1 MYEPNF
7 CSECGAELTDER
19 RSLWAGS
26 QFCDSCGARFRRTR
40 LVTPLLIGSF
50 LLVGGYALG
59 RYLRPPEPPLII
71 QRSALST
78 LSDAPLTIAAKTGAP
93 AQNSDGHQRTGDG
106 SIIEA
111 VDYTCG
117 ARTKKGT
124 PCLRRV
130 HGPVRCWQHLGKPAI
145 LPQDSLMIK

>member
-1 MYEPNF
+1 MYEPSF
-7 CSECGAELTDER
+7 CSECGAEITDKR

-26 QFCDSCGARFRRTR
+26 QFCDSCGARFRRMR
-40 LVTPLLIGSF
+40 LVMPLLIGSF
-50 LLVGGYALG
+50 VLGGGFALG

-78 LSDAPLTIAAKTGAP
+78 LSDAPMTMAATTGAP
-93 AQNSDGHQRTGDG
+93 TQNADGRQRTADG
-106 SIIEA
+106 STIEA

>member
-1 MYEPNF
+1 
-7 CSECGAELTDER
+7 
-19 RSLWAGS
+19 
-26 QFCDSCGARFRRTR
+26 

>member
-1 MYEPNF
+1 M
-7 CSECGAELTDER
+7 
-19 RSLWAGS
+19 
-26 QFCDSCGARFRRTR
+26 
-40 LVTPLLIGSF
+40 PLLIGSF
-50 LLVGGYALG
+50 LLCGGFALG

-78 LSDAPLTIAAKTGAP
+78 LSDAPLPVAARTGAP
-93 AQNSDGHQRTGDG
+93 AQKADERQRTADG
-106 SIIEA
+106 NIIEA
-111 VDYTCG
+111 VEYTCG

-145 LPQDSLMIK
+145 LPQDSLIIK